1 MEPSD
6 TANKV
11 CPQQMAGRQN
21 VEEFEVLARG
31 LFSRT
36 VVSVE
41 YRPGRPCWQPSVEA
55 LIDRAW
61 QTYLH
66 TNSDAGITVYNGALF
81 RLESFMQTDGRLRLM
96 LSDADFRGCI
106 GTASAEFTSAFP
118 DLPRT
123 DPLTVSAVLITGD
136 GKIVV
141 ERGAASTYAAVR
153 TTSSRASWNGS
164 GTAGFASF
172 RYSRK
177 GGARGVRRGQQVR
190 V

>member
-1 MEPSD
+1 MEPAD

-55 LIDRAW
+55 LIDLAW

-66 TNSDAGITVYNGALF
+66 TNSDAGITVYNGPLF
-81 RLESFMQTDGRLRLM
+81 RLESFLQTDGRLRLM
-96 LSDADFRGCI
+96 LSDTDFRDCI
-106 GTASAEFTSAFP
+106 GTASAEFRSAFP
-118 DLPRT
+118 DLPQAN
-123 DPLTVSAVLITGD
+123 PLAVSVALVTSDRKIIIERRSRIDSRRREYHVIAGYMEREKD
-136 GKIVV
+136 GRQPHPFDTLKREVG
-141 ERGAASTYAAVR
+141 EEL
-153 TTSSRASWNGS
+153 
-164 GTAGFASF
+164 
-172 RYSRK
+172 
-177 GGARGVRRGQQVR
+177 GVDLD
-190 V
+190 